1 MQIQGVLK
9 HVSQAKKLG
18 TGKWQIMTDRGYIN
32 TVFRFMRLPAA
43 KVEKILK
50 GSLDLISSPSVKIQI
65 MGGKVCLWQ
74 KGKTLLGILNE
85 LFVFKSLFTT
95 PSNFLTLHLSRP

>member
-1 MQIQGVLK
+1 MKIQGVLK

-18 TGKWQIMTDRGYIN
+18 TGKWQIMADRGYIN

-50 GSLDLISSPSVKIQI
+50 GSLFHPSSVDRFSENFDLKA
-65 MGGKVCLWQ
+65 G
-74 KGKTLLGILNE
+74 T
-85 LFVFKSLFTT
+85 
-95 PSNFLTLHLSRP
+95 